1 MKNKKKVPF
10 TIRYSLKE
18 KMAKKRPPKAREN
31 SETEFRLLIEHFNDP
46 LAKKSGT
53 VFLFRT
59 AEEFQNFVYE
69 LVVETRTEDH
79 RIVFNIIGLKTPMSD
94 FPRPG
99 PAIFRYEMENLKHGD
114 YTLLIQRRGRQS
126 NQFKVSIKK
135 NIKVVRSAR
144 QGKFIDVTTD
154 HDAWSRVGDSVRGN

>member
-1 MKNKKKVPF
+1 
-10 TIRYSLKE
+10 
-18 KMAKKRPPKAREN
+18 MAKKKPPKAHREN
-31 SETEFRLLIEHFNDP
+31 LAAEFRLLIEHFENP

-53 VFLFRT
+53 VFMFRT

-69 LVVETRTEDH
+69 LVVETKMEDH
-79 RIVFNIIGLKTPMSD
+79 KIIFNIVGLKTPMSD

-99 PAIFRYEMENLKHGD
+99 PAICRYEMENLKPGD
-114 YTLLIQRRGRQS
+114 YTLLIHRRGKQM

-135 NIKVVRSAR
+135 TIKVVRSTK

-154 HDAWSRVGDSVRGN
+154 HDEWSLR